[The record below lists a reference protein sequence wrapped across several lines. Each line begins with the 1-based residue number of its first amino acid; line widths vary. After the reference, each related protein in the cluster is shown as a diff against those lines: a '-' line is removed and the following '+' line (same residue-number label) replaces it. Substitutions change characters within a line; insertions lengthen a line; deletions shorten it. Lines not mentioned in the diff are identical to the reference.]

1 MKLAVF
7 DIDGTL
13 TAKHS
18 LEYTFVGFLFRN
30 KPWLAVMQ
38 LWRWPITY
46 LSLRG
51 KDFAIY
57 RNKSYLKGFSETQLT
72 ALVEE
77 FAKTLPAQLSPF
89 SIDLFTKVKA
99 QPETEIL
106 LLSGTLE
113 PLAEALAKYLGI
125 RRYVAA
131 ALETQD
137 GVYTG
142 RAIGIFPRGQSKVT
156 ALENYLSEQQLHY
169 EKISAYADHAGDQYL
184 LSHVDEAH
192 MVNPD
197 ATLRRYGLAR
207 SWRLEEPSRTK

>member
-13 TAKHS
+13 TANHS
-18 LEYTFVGFLFRN
+18 LEYAFVGFLFRK
-30 KPWLAVMQ
+30 KPWLVAMQ
-38 LWRWPITY
+38 LWRWPTTY

-57 RNKSYLKGFSETQLT
+57 RNKSYLKGFTEAQLT

-89 SIDLFTKVKA
+89 SIDLFTAVKA
-99 QPETEIL
+99 QPETEIM

-113 PLAEALAKYLGI
+113 PLAAALAKHLGI
-125 RRYVAA
+125 TRYVAA
-131 ALETQD
+131 ALEMKD
-137 GVYTG
+137 GTYTG

-156 ALENYLSEQQLHY
+156 ALENYLTLHHLHY
-169 EKISAYADHAGDQYL
+169 EKTSAYADHSGDQYL
-184 LSHVDEAH
+184 LAHVDEAH